1 MDDDTIRIATGL
13 RLGAPLCRP
22 HTCHHCGEEVDSLAT
37 HGLSCRW
44 SEGRHHRHAAVNDIT
59 HRALVAAKVPSRLEP
74 SGLYR
79 TDGKRPDGITVVP
92 WKKGKLL
99 IWDATCPDT
108 FASSYSS
115 SATREAGAV
124 AALAEERK
132 TAKYAHLN
140 PTHAFT
146 PVAIET
152 SGVFGPQTMAFLKE
166 LGQRLAQAS
175 GDERSTTYLFQR
187 LSVAVQR
194 GNSASVLGT
203 TGQLPG
209 QDFLF

>member
-1 MDDDTIRIATGL
+1 MEKKLSLSKGWYINDMTLYVAIDHEYNTVTHITWTMFLNQTSFYGNQSEILHCLLLAKYFHVKGINASLIA
-13 RLGAPLCRP
+13 
-22 HTCHHCGEEVDSLAT
+22 
-37 HGLSCRW
+37 
-44 SEGRHHRHAAVNDIT
+44 
-59 HRALVAAKVPSRLEP
+59 
-74 SGLYR
+74 
-79 TDGKRPDGITVVP
+79 
-92 WKKGKLL
+92 LL

-108 FASSYSS
+108 FASSYSP

-146 PVAIET
+146 PAAIET
-152 SGVFGPQTMAFLKE
+152 SGVFGPQTMAFLKK

>member
-1 MDDDTIRIATGL
+1 MT
-13 RLGAPLCRP
+13 
-22 HTCHHCGEEVDSLAT
+22 S
-37 HGLSCRW
+37 
-44 SEGRHHRHAAVNDIT
+44 
-59 HRALVAAKVPSRLEP
+59 HRALVAAKVPSCLEP
-74 SGLYR
+74 VGLYR
-79 TDGKRPDGITVVP
+79 TDGKRPDGITVAP
-92 WKKGKLL
+92 WKNGKLL
-99 IWDATCPDT
+99 VWDATCPDT

-132 TAKYAHLN
+132 TAKDAHLN

-187 LSVAVQR
+187 LSVAVQQ
-194 GNSASVLGT
+194 GNSVSVLAT
-203 TGQLPG
+203 TGQLSCPY
-209 QDFLF
+209 FFNY

>member
-1 MDDDTIRIATGL
+1 MTYNRNLISNGVLSGNNYAVAKPNYHNGWHTERLLLSKLPDLL
-13 RLGAPLCRP
+13 RRYQK
-22 HTCHHCGEEVDSLAT
+22 TF
-37 HGLSCRW
+37 
-44 SEGRHHRHAAVNDIT
+44 
-59 HRALVAAKVPSRLEP
+59 K
-74 SGLYR
+74 
-79 TDGKRPDGITVVP
+79 VVP

-99 IWDATCPDT
+99 IWDATCPNT
-108 FASSYSS
+108 FASSYSP

>member
-1 MDDDTIRIATGL
+1 MLHTVMSHGSHGQVVHLTLAMGMVVHSAHMACAIDRQPAFLFGTLEWPGGKAHTATL
-13 RLGAPLCRP
+13 QLARF
-22 HTCHHCGEEVDSLAT
+22 CH
-37 HGLSCRW
+37 
-44 SEGRHHRHAAVNDIT
+44 IQ
-59 HRALVAAKVPSRLEP
+59 
-74 SGLYR
+74 
-79 TDGKRPDGITVVP
+79 I
-92 WKKGKLL
+92 L
-99 IWDATCPDT
+99 ILI
-108 FASSYSS
+108 SYSS
-115 SATREAGAV
+115 SATREEGAV

-132 TAKYAHLN
+132 TAKYTHLN

-209 QDFLF
+209 QDFLFRLAD